1 MATIISKAV
10 NLQNDI
16 YSPNRSGI
24 SIQKATN
31 PLPRSG
37 NFIGKLGK
45 FAWNNE
51 KWRWKKMESKLVQ
64 AYYKTKQDSD

>member
-16 YSPNRSGI
+16 YSPNRTGI

-31 PLPRSG
+31 PPPRSG

-51 KWRWKKMESKLVQ
+51 K
-64 AYYKTKQDSD
+64 